1 MRNLKAHSLP
11 KVGLTIGLP
20 HSWPSGGAHV
30 VITAR
35 ALFLGSIV
43 TNCLLPSKWSSNEC
57 SLFVSPL
64 FVFEKNKN
72 KNTFAVLES
81 GTHYRRFMEKDDPKN
96 GGEFRQRF
104 GVGSTRPMFK
114 STDER
119 KRPFYLY
126 VNHIS
131 PLTLVETLLI
141 TLS

>member
-1 MRNLKAHSLP
+1 M
-11 KVGLTIGLP
+11 KVVVEQMLTVFF
-20 HSWPSGGAHV
+20 PS
-30 VITAR
+30 
-35 ALFLGSIV
+35 
-43 TNCLLPSKWSSNEC
+43 
-57 SLFVSPL
+57 
-64 FVFEKNKN
+64 FVFNKN
-72 KNTFAVLES
+72 KKQKSLAVLES

-131 PLTLVETLLI
+131 PLTLVETLLV
-141 TLS
+141 TPS

>member
-1 MRNLKAHSLP
+1 LAKWRGSRRH
-11 KVGLTIGLP
+11 
-20 HSWPSGGAHV
+20 HR
-30 VITAR
+30 AR
-35 ALFLGSIV
+35 AFLGQY
-43 TNCLLPSKWSSNEC
+43 CHKLPFAIEVVVERMLTVCFS
-57 SLFVSPL
+57 FVQ
-64 FVFEKNKN
+64 KTTTTTK
-72 KNTFAVLES
+72 KTFAMLES

-141 TLS
+141 TLL

>member
-1 MRNLKAHSLP
+1 LACLTLGQ
-11 KVGLTIGLP
+11 VAGLTSSSP
-20 HSWPSGGAHV
+20 RARFSWAVLSQTAFCHRSGRRTNAHC
-30 VITAR
+30 
-35 ALFLGSIV
+35 LFLIC
-43 TNCLLPSKWSSNEC
+43 T
-57 SLFVSPL
+57 
-64 FVFEKNKN
+64 KNNNNN
-72 KNTFAVLES
+72 KKKTFAMLES

-141 TLS
+141 TLL